1 MEKYFFN
8 TMQSGTE
15 DNWLAYGYTEE
26 LSEDEV
32 KNKKVVEGKDEYDVV
47 FLSEVPKY
55 LEEHPKCRLY
65 KAMVECLDE
74 ESKNFLL
81 KNVKNFSYFDD
92 LIIDWDKLMT
102 YNLIWGKRNVV

>member
-15 DNWLAYGYTEE
+15 DNWLAYGYTED
-26 LSEDEV
+26 LSEGEV
-32 KNKKVVEGKDEYDVV
+32 KNKKIVEGKDEYDVV

-92 LIIDWDKLMT
+92 FDDRQKL
-102 YNLIWGKRNVV
+102 LWKDF

>member
-1 MEKYFFN
+1 
-8 TMQSGTE
+8 MQSGTE
-15 DNWLAYGYTEE
+15 DNWLAYGYTED

-92 LIIDWDKLMT
+92 FDDFDDRQKL
-102 YNLIWGKRNVV
+102 LWKDF

>member
-15 DNWLAYGYTEE
+15 DNWLAYGYTED